1 MARKRKQRR
10 ELSEDE
16 VNAYLDRRAEWAVL
30 TTVGRDG
37 RPHSVPLGYFR
48 LGGHLYLGMREGSQ
62 KIKNIERN
70 PHVSVLVTS
79 AKATGDI
86 TGVLVQGSGTLIR
99 DPGRRL
105 ELARGL
111 ARQRGAPETELPDS
125 VSEDGVYVQVTRER
139 VVSWNYR

>member
-1 MARKRKQRR
+1 M
-10 ELSEDE
+10 
-16 VNAYLDRRAEWAVL
+16 L
-30 TTVGRDG
+30 TTIGNG
-37 RPHSVPLGYFR
+37 GMPHSVPLGYFR
-48 LGGHLYLGMREGSQ
+48 LGSHLYLGMREGSQ

-79 AKATGDI
+79 AKSTGDI
-86 TGVLVQGSGTLIR
+86 TGVLVQGTGRLIR

-111 ARQRGAPETELPDS
+111 ARQRGTPETDLPDS

-139 VVSWNYR
+139 VISWNYR

>member
-16 VNAYLDRRAEWAVL
+16 VNAYLDRRTEWAVL
-30 TTVGRDG
+30 TTIGNDG
-37 RPHSVPLGYFR
+37 MPHSVPLGYFR
-48 LGGHLYLGMREGSQ
+48 SGSHLYLGMREGSQ
-62 KIKNIERN
+62 KITNIERN

-79 AKATGDI
+79 AKSTGDI
-86 TGVLVQGSGTLIR
+86 TGVLVQGTGRLIR

-111 ARQRGAPETELPDS
+111 ARQRGTPETDLPDS

-139 VVSWNYR
+139 VISWNYH

>member
-1 MARKRKQRR
+1 MARKRKQHL

-16 VNAYLDRRAEWAVL
+16 ANAYLDRRTEWAVL
-30 TTVGRDG
+30 TTVGTDG
-37 RPHSVPLGYFR
+37 MPHSVPLGYFR
-48 LGGHLYLGMREGSQ
+48 LGDHLYLGMREGSQ

-79 AKATGDI
+79 AKSTRDI
-86 TGVLVQGSGTLIR
+86 SGVLVQGTGTLIR

-111 ARQRGAPETELPDS
+111 ARQRGTPETELPGS
-125 VSEDGVYVQVTRER
+125 VSEDGVYVQVTRKR
-139 VVSWNYR
+139 VISWNYR